1 MGKGDRPE
9 NCAPPEIFYNEDEA
23 RKYTDNTRILTIQTT
38 LTERALELLAL
49 PDDGEPKLLLDLG
62 CGSGLSGETLS
73 ERGHVWLVS
82 RVRLALGCRGVPPL
96 EGLLRVPL
104 LALRA
109 AGLNHRCV
117 LPLPSP
123 PLPSAAAAG
132 PGHQP
137 GHAG

>member
-62 CGSGLSGETLS
+62 CGSGLSGEALS
-73 ERGHVWLVS
+73 EHGHVWLVS
-82 RVRLALGCRGVPPL
+82 TACVQRCWAMQQGDAAPERPAGDAPRG
-96 EGLLRVPL
+96 
-104 LALRA
+104 
-109 AGLNHRCV
+109 
-117 LPLPSP
+117 
-123 PLPSAAAAG
+123 AAASC
-132 PGHQP
+132 
-137 GHAG
+137 